1 MGVLID
7 NRQERHPAMPAR
19 IEQKARA
26 ILDALG
32 CPEKELSILLV
43 DDLQIADLNATYL
56 SREGPTNVI
65 AFPMQ
70 EGEFADVSP
79 DLLGDVVISVDTA
92 EREGTAAGMDV
103 ETRTVELL
111 VHGVLHLMGYDHEHD
126 VAEAR
131 RMEEKSVA
139 VLEAIG
145 MRSGG

>member
-1 MGVLID
+1 
-7 NRQERHPAMPAR
+7 MPAR
-19 IEQKARA
+19 IEQEARA

-56 SREGPTNVI
+56 NREGPTNVI

-92 EREGTAAGMDV
+92 EREGAAAGMDV

-126 VAEAR
+126 EAEAR
-131 RMEEKSVA
+131 RMEKKSVA

>member
-1 MGVLID
+1 
-7 NRQERHPAMPAR
+7 MPAR
-19 IEQKARA
+19 IEQEARA

-56 SREGPTNVI
+56 NREGPTNVI

-79 DLLGDVVISVDTA
+79 ALLGDVVISVDTA
-92 EREGTAAGMDV
+92 EREGAAAGMDV

-126 VAEAR
+126 EAEAR
-131 RMEEKSVA
+131 RMEKKSVA

>member
-1 MGVLID
+1 
-7 NRQERHPAMPAR
+7 MPAR
-19 IEQKARA
+19 IELKAQA

-43 DDLQIADLNATYL
+43 DDLQIAELNATYL
-56 SREGPTNVI
+56 NREGPTNVI

-70 EGEFADVSP
+70 EGEFADISP

-92 EREGTAAGMDV
+92 EREGAAAGMDV

-126 VAEAR
+126 EEEAR
-131 RMEEKSVA
+131 RMEEKSLA